1 MPEYKELSEK
11 QAIEEQKEPN
21 KVVIPLNQHV
31 GAECTPLVKKGDF
44 VREGQKIGDSDA
56 SLFAPVHSSIS
67 GIVRDIGKVYT
78 TGGWLVNS
86 ITIEKASDEE
96 LEALGNPNSSE
107 LLMEGY
113 GDFRNLSKEK
123 IIELIKEAG
132 IIGMGGGAFPS
143 FAKLQSSDD
152 GTIDTII
159 INAAECEPFLT
170 CDHRMMLEYSD
181 RMIGGLRIVMKYLN
195 VSSAYIGIEDNKQD
209 AIDLLE
215 EKLKDDKFIKVAV
228 LKLSLIHI

>member
-11 QAIEEQKEPN
+11 QAIEEQKEPS

-56 SLFAPVHSSIS
+56 SLFAPVHASIS

-96 LEALGNPNSSE
+96 LEALGNPNCSE

-143 FAKLQSSDD
+143 FAKIQSSDD

-181 RMIGGLRIVMKYLN
+181 RMIGGLRIFMKYLN
-195 VSSAYIGIEDNKQD
+195 VISAYIGI
-209 AIDLLE
+209 
-215 EKLKDDKFIKVAV
+215 
-228 LKLSLIHI
+228 